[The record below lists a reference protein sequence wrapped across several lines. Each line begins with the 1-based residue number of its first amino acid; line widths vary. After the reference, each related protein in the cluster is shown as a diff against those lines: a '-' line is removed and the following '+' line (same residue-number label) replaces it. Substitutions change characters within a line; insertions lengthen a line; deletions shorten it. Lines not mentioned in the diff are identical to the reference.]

1 MRLIYLFWF
10 PLGCL
15 LSVGLTVLWLTEGD
29 LSRTNYWGIQV
40 GWFAT
45 ISQALYPWRIFF
57 ENVTQLGDALVLL
70 PLISVLIVYRPQ
82 IWAGFFGAIPL
93 GVLLSAGGKYLAA
106 IPRPG
111 AVLDP
116 SIYTAVG
123 GIKGYHS
130 FPSGHTIT
138 IFTIMTVILLVLIP
152 TIQRRAQ
159 FSLFVFGFLIA
170 SFIALSRV
178 AVGVHW
184 PLDLVA
190 GAGLGYLAG
199 MSGVMLTQRYQH
211 WWHWLKAEKNQFI
224 FGTIM
229 LAWSCGHFKRLL
241 RGSDNTDII
250 VWIAATL
257 GLMTSFYLLYRS
269 AQYYL
274 KKPSFQ

>member
-1 MRLIYLFWF
+1 MRFIYLFWF

-29 LSRTNYWGIQV
+29 LSRTNYWSVQV
-40 GWFAT
+40 VWFAT

-70 PLISVLIVYRPQ
+70 PLISFLIVYRPQ

-116 SIYTAVG
+116 AIYTGVG

-138 IFTIMTVILLVLIP
+138 IFTIITVILLVLTP
-152 TIQRRAQ
+152 TVQRRAQ

-170 SFIALSRV
+170 SFVALSRV

-199 MSGVMLTQRYQH
+199 MSGVVLTQRYQR
-211 WWHWLKAEKNQFI
+211 WWHWLKVGEYQFI
-224 FGTIM
+224 FGIVI
-229 LAWSCGHFKRLL
+229 LAWSVGLMNRLF
-241 RGSDNTDII
+241 RHSDYTDII
-250 VWIAATL
+250 VWIAAGS
-257 GLMTSFYLLYRS
+257 GLLTSFYLL
-269 AQYYL
+269 
-274 KKPSFQ
+274 KKTVQTYFNQPLSL